1 MSDDDLTASRQ
12 QGYDGFIRFATISS
26 VVVAVVLAIVI
37 VGFVA

>member
-1 MSDDDLTASRQ
+1 MSDDELTAERQ
-12 QGYDGFIRFATISS
+12 RSYAGFIRFSTITS